1 MPLSRILCPGLSL
14 AHGALQFFS
23 PSPGFAGI
31 PHDEHSALDGLGAT
45 GAGVLTSQPS
55 ARVSEVG
62 ERDLPPRTLRVKFLR
77 LKDRREDEG
86 LSASSVSPI
95 CAGSAPAQGA
105 GPKAADSRELA
116 GYLTGCCSR
125 CGGAHV
131 TVAFLDR
138 LPGEVEPDGE
148 GVPRLDGGVALGLCV
163 QESSQ
168 PVRAGLLVR
177 YFLSNACR
185 QRIFTSSEARGNCGP
200 DPRNR

>member
-1 MPLSRILCPGLSL
+1 MVENESKRLFFGFEVDAPWPSL
-14 AHGALQFFS
+14 PEGRM
-23 PSPGFAGI
+23 I
-31 PHDEHSALDGLGAT
+31 KE
-45 GAGVLTSQPS
+45 
-55 ARVSEVG
+55 
-62 ERDLPPRTLRVKFLR
+62 
-77 LKDRREDEG
+77 KDR
-86 LSASSVSPI
+86 
-95 CAGSAPAQGA
+95 
-105 GPKAADSRELA
+105 
-116 GYLTGCCSR
+116 
-125 CGGAHV
+125 HV